1 MPNNDTFEI
10 FGFDHI
16 STIVLIL
23 GISVIIPFLLKGYSR
38 KDLRLLSL
46 ILALIIV
53 SSIVFI
59 VGFAKSSRENEYKKL
74 MDSFIERKE
83 ESD

>member
-1 MPNNDTFEI
+1 MATHFFFALTASEMGLSPLML
-10 FGFDHI
+10 
-16 STIVLIL
+16 VLIL
-23 GISVIIPFLLKGYSR
+23 S
-38 KDLRLLSL
+38 
-46 ILALIIV
+46 

-74 MDSFIERKE
+74 MDSFIEREE

>member
-1 MPNNDTFEI
+1 MTLRFL
-10 FGFDHI
+10 FGLTA
-16 STIVLIL
+16 SEMGLSPTIMVLIL
-23 GISVIIPFLLKGYSR
+23 
-38 KDLRLLSL
+38 
-46 ILALIIV
+46 V

>member
-1 MPNNDTFEI
+1 MIAHFFFALTASEM
-10 FGFDHI
+10 G
-16 STIVLIL
+16 
-23 GISVIIPFLLKGYSR
+23 
-38 KDLRLLSL
+38 LSSK
-46 ILALIIV
+46 ILALIVV

>member
-1 MPNNDTFEI
+1 MIT
-10 FGFDHI
+10 H
-16 STIVLIL
+16 
-23 GISVIIPFLLKGYSR
+23 LLFALTASEMG
-38 KDLRLLSL
+38 LSPA
-46 ILALIIV
+46 ILALIVV

>member
-1 MPNNDTFEI
+1 MPVSFI
-10 FGFDHI
+10 FALTASEMG
-16 STIVLIL
+16 
-23 GISVIIPFLLKGYSR
+23 
-38 KDLRLLSL
+38 LSPT
-46 ILALIIV
+46 ILALIVV

>member
-1 MPNNDTFEI
+1 MITHLFFALTASEM
-10 FGFDHI
+10 G
-16 STIVLIL
+16 
-23 GISVIIPFLLKGYSR
+23 
-38 KDLRLLSL
+38 LSPT
-46 ILALIIV
+46 ILALIVV

-83 ESD
+83 ETD

>member
-1 MPNNDTFEI
+1 MITHLFFALTASEM
-10 FGFDHI
+10 G
-16 STIVLIL
+16 
-23 GISVIIPFLLKGYSR
+23 
-38 KDLRLLSL
+38 LSPT
-46 ILALIIV
+46 ILALIVI

-59 VGFAKSSRENEYKKL
+59 VGFTKSSRENEYKKL

>member
-1 MPNNDTFEI
+1 MLTHLFFALTASEM
-10 FGFDHI
+10 G
-16 STIVLIL
+16 
-23 GISVIIPFLLKGYSR
+23 
-38 KDLRLLSL
+38 LSPT
-46 ILALIIV
+46 ILALIV
-53 SSIVFI
+53 FSSIVFI

>member
-1 MPNNDTFEI
+1 MPVHFLFALTASEM
-10 FGFDHI
+10 GL
-16 STIVLIL
+16 SPTI
-23 GISVIIPFLLKGYSR
+23 
-38 KDLRLLSL
+38 LSL
-46 ILALIIV
+46 VIL

-74 MDSFIERKE
+74 MDSFIKRNE

>member
-1 MPNNDTFEI
+1 MITHLI
-10 FGFDHI
+10 FALTASEMG
-16 STIVLIL
+16 
-23 GISVIIPFLLKGYSR
+23 
-38 KDLRLLSL
+38 LSPT
-46 ILALIIV
+46 ILALIVV